1 MLMAHASAVTTQMV
15 LLMVVMLLPV
25 MLLVVLMLVFVIHIH
40 LHVTLM
46 SSPVHHH
53 LLRLR
58 MPLTVN
64 AVWIVRCGL

>member
-1 MLMAHASAVTTQMV
+1 MLMAHAGAVTAHMV
-15 LLMVVMLLPV
+15 LLVVVILLPV
-25 MLLVVLMLVFVIHIH
+25 MLLRILMLVFVIHIH

-46 SSPVHHH
+46 ASPIHHH

-58 MPLTVN
+58 MPLTVH